1 MKSQIRRTIRAHLL
15 RVAFYLL
22 LLLAAC
28 AIPFALAQRNVAT
41 RSKAKAS
48 PVSELPVTSTAAAAP
63 AIACRIE
70 YIEADPV
77 RPWRNLRCVIAI
89 INAKD
94 PFLLTSIA
102 HALALSEPVH
112 VARSFPAGKIEGIRP
127 DPCRDGKFTRCGN
140 AVVGGAWNLD
150 IVFLSVEPE
159 IDVALPGRCVRN
171 HLLGPRKLASKST
184 FRSAVSRDGGLAAN

>member
-70 YIEADPV
+70 YIEADPILPRTGRFQAV
-77 RPWRNLRCVIAI
+77 H
-89 INAKD
+89 AKC
-94 PFLLTSIA
+94 PLPIPRF
-102 HALALSEPVH
+102 
-112 VARSFPAGKIEGIRP
+112 SFPEPMHI
-127 DPCRDGKFTRCGN
+127 
-140 AVVGGAWNLD
+140 
-150 IVFLSVEPE
+150 FL
-159 IDVALPGRCVRN
+159 VR
-171 HLLGPRKLASKST
+171 LASFPFWEYQRIRAHPYSN
-184 FRSAVSRDGGLAAN
+184 RQSLSG